1 MSALTYRLHES
12 VAIIEIDDG
21 RANAYSMALLA
32 ELEVALDRAEREA
45 AALLIVG
52 RPGRFSAG
60 YDLAAVT
67 EGLDSARALLGAGG
81 RTLLRVFNFPMPVVA
96 ACTGHALAAGA
107 IMLLAC
113 DRRIGVGGAFK
124 IGLNEVAIGLA
135 LPRYPVELARCRL
148 TPRAFASALLGDVTD
163 PAGAVE
169 AGFLDV
175 VAGGHRDVITVA
187 TNEAKRL
194 ATLSTATVAQSKRN
208 ARGALVKEL
217 LDGMDADMLTITTLP
232 TR

>member
-1 MSALTYRLHES
+1 MSAVTYRLEDS
-12 VAIIEIDDG
+12 VAVVDIDDG

-32 ELEVALDRAEREA
+32 ELEAALDQAEREA
-45 AALLIVG
+45 RALLIIG

-67 EGLDSARALLGAGG
+67 EGLDSARTLLGTGG

-107 IMLLAC
+107 LMLLAC

-148 TPRAFASALLGDVTD
+148 TPAAFTSALLGEVTD
-163 PAGAVE
+163 PSGAVE
-169 AGFLDV
+169 AGYLDAI
-175 VAGGHRDVITVA
+175 AGGHRDAITVA
-187 TNEAKRL
+187 TNEAKRF
-194 ATLSTATVAQSKRN
+194 AALSTVTVAQSKRN
-208 ARGALVKEL
+208 ARGELVQAL
-217 LDGMDADMLTITTLP
+217 LDGMDADMATIDALP
-232 TR
+232 SR

>member
-1 MSALTYRLHES
+1 MNAVKYRLEDG
-12 VAIIEIDDG
+12 VAIVEIDDG

-32 ELEVALDRAEREA
+32 ELEAALDRAEREA
-45 AALLIVG
+45 RALLIVG

-81 RTLLRVFNFPMPVVA
+81 KTLLRVFNFPMPVVA

-113 DRRIGVGGAFK
+113 DRRIGADGAFK

-135 LPRYPVELARCRL
+135 LPRYPIELARCRL
-148 TPRAFASALLGDVTD
+148 TPAGFNAALLGEVTD
-163 PAGAVE
+163 PAGAVA

-175 VAGGHRDVITVA
+175 IAGGYRDVVTVA
-187 TNEAKRL
+187 TNEAGRL

-217 LDGMDADMLTITTLP
+217 LDTMDADMLTITALP